1 MSDVQWACQEQ
12 LVALE
17 QAVLD
22 AEKALL
28 LVAERAQI
36 LQDCLDEHSEDP
48 PPPGPPA
55 GAKADP
61 VFDAVVDA
69 IAVDPVHPL
78 ILLAERVGRLKA
90 KAHQLEMQMRAMK

>member
-1 MSDVQWACQEQ
+1 MSDVPWACQEQ
-12 LVALE
+12 LAALE

-22 AEKALL
+22 AERALL
-28 LVAERAQI
+28 LVVERAQI

-61 VFDAVVDA
+61 VVDAVVDA

-78 ILLAERVGRLKA
+78 ILLAERMERLRFSSK
-90 KAHQLEMQMRAMK
+90 KIEQQMRAMK

>member
-12 LVALE
+12 LAALE

-22 AEKALL
+22 AERALL

-48 PPPGPPA
+48 PSPGPPV
-55 GAKADP
+55 GAKVDP
-61 VFDAVVDA
+61 VVDAVVDA
-69 IAVDPVHPL
+69 IATDPVHPL
-78 ILLAERVGRLKA
+78 ILLAERVGRLKT

>member
-1 MSDVQWACQEQ
+1 MSDVPWACQEQ
-12 LVALE
+12 LAALE

-22 AEKALL
+22 AERAIL

-48 PPPGPPA
+48 PPPGQPA

-61 VFDAVVDA
+61 VIDAVVDA
-69 IAVDPVHPL
+69 IAADPVHPL
-78 ILLAERVGRLKA
+78 ILLAERVGRLKT

>member
-1 MSDVQWACQEQ
+1 MSDVPWACQEQ
-12 LVALE
+12 LAALE

-22 AEKALL
+22 AERALL

-61 VFDAVVDA
+61 VIDA
-69 IAVDPVHPL
+69 IAVDTVHPL
-78 ILLAERVGRLKA
+78 ILLAERIDGSSDCGSVVRRLNSRCGR
-90 KAHQLEMQMRAMK
+90 